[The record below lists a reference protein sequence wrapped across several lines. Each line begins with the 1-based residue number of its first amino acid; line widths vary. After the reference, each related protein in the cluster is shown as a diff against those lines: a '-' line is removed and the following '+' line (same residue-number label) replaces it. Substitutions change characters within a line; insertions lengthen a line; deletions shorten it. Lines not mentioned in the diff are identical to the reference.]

1 MKDILKIK
9 NLNVLAD
16 DKLILKDLS
25 LNIAE
30 GELVALMGANGAG
43 KSTLVRALLG
53 DENYQIR
60 SGQIIFRNQ
69 NLLALAPEER
79 AKLGLAFVWQQ
90 PPAIKGVE
98 LFTLLNLVQEI
109 HDGDYDYQ
117 LADQLLFREI
127 NRNFSGGE
135 KKIAELV
142 QVLNQNPRLL
152 VIDELDSGLDIE
164 NLKIVLTALKE
175 ELKKRKMALLLITH
189 SGAVL
194 EEIKPQRIMILCH
207 GELICQSRDIKKVLN
222 TIKKYGYQKCESCQN
237 SL

>member
-69 NLLALAPEER
+69 NLLALAPKSE
-79 AKLGLAFVWQQ
+79 
-90 PPAIKGVE
+90 
-98 LFTLLNLVQEI
+98 LNLV
-109 HDGDYDYQ
+109 
-117 LADQLLFREI
+117 
-127 NRNFSGGE
+127 
-135 KKIAELV
+135 
-142 QVLNQNPRLL
+142 
-152 VIDELDSGLDIE
+152 
-164 NLKIVLTALKE
+164 
-175 ELKKRKMALLLITH
+175 
-189 SGAVL
+189 
-194 EEIKPQRIMILCH
+194 
-207 GELICQSRDIKKVLN
+207 
-222 TIKKYGYQKCESCQN
+222 
-237 SL
+237 

>member
-1 MKDILKIK
+1 MQEILKVNK
-9 NLNVLAD
+9 LNVLVND
-16 DKLILKDLS
+16 QSIIKDLS
-25 LNIAE
+25 LSIDE

-43 KSTLVRALLG
+43 KSTLVRVLLG
-53 DENYQIR
+53 DEVYQIA
-60 SGQIIFRNQ
+60 SGQITFREK
-69 NLLALAPEER
+69 NLLSLNPEER

-90 PPAIKGVE
+90 APAIKGVE
-98 LFTLLNLVQEI
+98 LFTLLNLIQEI

-117 LADQLLFREI
+117 LADPLLFREI
-127 NRNFSGGE
+127 NDNFSGGE

-164 NLKIVLTALKE
+164 NLQIVLTALKKE
-175 ELKKRKMALLLITH
+175 IKKRKMALLIITH

-194 EEIKPQRIMILCH
+194 EEIKPDRIAILRQ
-207 GELICQSRDIKKVLN
+207 GELICQSRDIKKVLS

-237 SL
+237 CL

>member
-1 MKDILKIK
+1 MQEILQIKDLQVVA
-9 NLNVLAD
+9 ND
-16 DKLILKDLS
+16 QLILKKIS
-25 LNIAE
+25 LTINQ

-53 DENYQIR
+53 DENYQIK
-60 SGQIIFRNQ
+60 SGHINFFGK
-69 NLLALAPEER
+69 NLSDLASEKR

-98 LFTLLNLVQEI
+98 LFTLLNLIQEI
-109 HDGDYDYQ
+109 HDGNYDYQ
-117 LADQLLFREI
+117 LADPLLFREI
-127 NRNFSGGE
+127 NTNFSGGE

-164 NLKIVLTALKE
+164 NLKIVLTALKA
-175 ELKKRKMALLLITH
+175 ELKKKKMALLIITH

-194 EEIKPQRIMILCH
+194 QEIKPHRIAIMRQ
-207 GELICQSRDIKKVLN
+207 GEIICQSRDVKKVLN
-222 TIKKYGYQKCESCQN
+222 TIKKYGYQKCENCQN
-237 SL
+237 CL

>member
-30 GELVALMGANGAG
+30 GELIALMGANGAG

-194 EEIKPQRIMILCH
+194 EEIKPQRIMILRH

>member
-1 MKDILKIK
+1 MKNILEIK

-25 LNIAE
+25 LSIGE

-53 DENYQIR
+53 DDSYQIT
-60 SGQIIFRNQ
+60 SGQITFLGK
-69 NLLALAPEER
+69 NLLNLAPEER

-90 PPAIKGVE
+90 APAIKGVE
-98 LFTLLNLVQEI
+98 LFTLLNLIQEI

-117 LADQLLFREI
+117 LADPLLFREL
-127 NRNFSGGE
+127 NTNFSGGE

-152 VIDELDSGLDIE
+152 VIDELDSGLDLE
-164 NLKIVLTALKE
+164 NIQTVLTALKT
-175 ELKKRKMALLLITH
+175 ELKKRNMALLLITH

-194 EEIKPQRIMILCH
+194 QEIKPQRIAILRE
-207 GELICQSRDIKKVLN
+207 GELICQSRDIKKVLT
-222 TIKKYGYQKCESCQN
+222 TIKKYGYQKCAACQDC
-237 SL
+237 L

>member
-1 MKDILKIK
+1 MKNILQIK

-53 DENYQIR
+53 DENYQIK
-60 SGQIIFRNQ
+60 SGQITFLGK
-69 NLLALAPEER
+69 NLLDLKPEER

-90 PPAIKGVE
+90 APAIKGVE
-98 LFTLLNLVQEI
+98 LFTLLNLIQEI
-109 HDGDYDYQ
+109 HDGNYDYQ
-117 LADQLLFREI
+117 LADPLLFREI
-127 NRNFSGGE
+127 NTNFSGGE

-152 VIDELDSGLDIE
+152 VIDELDSGLDLE
-164 NLKIVLTALKE
+164 NIQTVLTALKS
-175 ELKKRKMALLLITH
+175 ELKKRNMALLMITH

-194 EEIKPQRIMILCH
+194 QEIKPQRIVIMRE
-207 GELICQSRDIKKVLN
+207 GQLICQSRDIKKVLK
-222 TIKKYGYQKCESCQN
+222 TIKQYGYQKCAGCQDC
-237 SL
+237 L

>member
-1 MKDILKIK
+1 MQEILKVNK
-9 NLNVLAD
+9 LNVLIND
-16 DKLILKDLS
+16 QSIIKDLS
-25 LNIAE
+25 LSIDE

-43 KSTLVRALLG
+43 KSTLVRVLLG
-53 DENYQIR
+53 DEVYQIA
-60 SGQIIFRNQ
+60 SGQITFREK
-69 NLLALAPEER
+69 NLLSLNPEER

-90 PPAIKGVE
+90 APAIKGVE
-98 LFTLLNLVQEI
+98 LFTLLNLIQEI

-117 LADQLLFREI
+117 LADPLLFREI
-127 NRNFSGGE
+127 NDNFSGGE

-164 NLKIVLTALKE
+164 NLQIVLTALKKE
-175 ELKKRKMALLLITH
+175 IKKRKMALLIITH

-194 EEIKPQRIMILCH
+194 EEIKPDRIAILRQ
-207 GELICQSRDIKKVLN
+207 GELICQSRDIKKVLS

-237 SL
+237 CL